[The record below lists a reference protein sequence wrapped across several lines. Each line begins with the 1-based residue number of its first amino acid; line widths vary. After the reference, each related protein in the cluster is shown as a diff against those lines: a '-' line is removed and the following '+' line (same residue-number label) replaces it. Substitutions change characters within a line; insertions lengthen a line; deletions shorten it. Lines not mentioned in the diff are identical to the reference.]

1 MKAEKEHDLLQAIF
15 NEMQALKKAIV
26 TQDERRVNSKEFAER
41 LGLSESTLWSRINDG
56 LIVRPLKD
64 GRLSFWLNSYVNEI
78 VTNPLNS
85 DKVAA

>member
-1 MKAEKEHDLLQAIF
+1 MGEKESDLLRAIF
-15 NEMQALKKAIV
+15 NEMQTLKKAIV
-26 TQDERRVNSKEFAER
+26 TRDERRVNSKEFAER

>member
-1 MKAEKEHDLLQAIF
+1 MKIEKEHDLLQAIF
-15 NEMQALKKAIV
+15 NDMQALKKAIA
-26 TQDERRVNSKEFAER
+26 TKDERRVNSKEFAER
-41 LGLSESTLWSRINDG
+41 LGLSESTLWNRINEG
-56 LIVRPLKD
+56 LIIHPFKD